1 WQMERDQLVKQTE
14 IKVTDEE
21 LHQTAVQAARFQFAQ
36 YGINNIPDQYLENYA
51 KDMLTKEEQ
60 RANLMER
67 AIETKLSSALKNV
80 VKLNRK
86 SVTLEE
92 FNKLFEK

>member
-1 WQMERDQLVKQTE
+1 MERDQLVKQTE

>member
-1 WQMERDQLVKQTE
+1 
-14 IKVTDEE
+14 
-21 LHQTAVQAARFQFAQ
+21 
-36 YGINNIPDQYLENYA
+36 
-51 KDMLTKEEQ
+51 MLTKEEQ